1 MSSHSSPIKGSYKEL
16 RAKCKSLGL
25 GEGGSKAELLK
36 RLNAQITATA
46 TTSDDLESGDPDLC
60 DCIVA
65 TEVEY
70 GGEDEMRAD
79 AAVVLGAELEQGLEV
94 ETLADGQVAVGNRR
108 GIDMA
113 EVKTKVS
120 ELMEFKE
127 EAKSELASAKSKI
140 ASLEDRVQSLSQSL
154 QNYKLVRGRFVST
167 FKRDVLGTATDA
179 DRHIIRGG
187 KMWAHGGDAIVDAQ
201 LYEGPGGRRDL
212 AAYIKLYGVN
222 PLWVQ
227 NIGEFFAI
235 HQS

>member
-25 GEGGSKAELLK
+25 GEGGSKTELLK

-79 AAVVLGAELEQGLEV
+79 AAVVLGAELERGLEV
-94 ETLADGQVAVGNRR
+94 ETLADGRVAVGNRR

-127 EAKSELASAKSKI
+127 EAKSKI

-154 QNYKLVRGRFVST
+154 QNYKLVRGRFIST
-167 FKRDVLGTATDA
+167 FKCDVLGTATDA
-179 DRHIIRGG
+179 DRDIIRGG
-187 KMWAHGGDAIVDAQ
+187 NMWAHGGDAIVDAQ

-235 HQS
+235 HQP